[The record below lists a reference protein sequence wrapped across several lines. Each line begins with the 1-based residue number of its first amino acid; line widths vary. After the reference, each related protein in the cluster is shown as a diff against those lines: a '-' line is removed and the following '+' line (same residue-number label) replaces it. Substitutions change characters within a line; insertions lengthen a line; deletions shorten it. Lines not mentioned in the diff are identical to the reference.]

1 VTPATPN
8 SSNTPNPSVAQTLPI
23 PVENKENKSVE
34 TKATEGDLHHGNL
47 VNTADPLAAAVKT
60 ADKPIAATTTA
71 SNEKTLT
78 TEKTPTTAAV
88 SSSKPT
94 TSAARPLAKT
104 GPKKK
109 KRSGLSGFLLKL
121 GCLSADE
128 FEDPEP
134 KKGTAAS
141 KATPVKPATATSS
154 KPAEK
159 AVGTEAKQASAAP
172 ASGHAGLVGAS
183 AATTGVTLVGAA
195 VAGEKGLIG
204 EGKKGDEVVVA
215 PQEPTTL
222 PDDEVN
228 LTSYV
233 ARNVLTGRL
242 LDSPLLRSR
251 LLDLARS
258 SSRLVVGNLIL
269 HPALPVPMPSVPK
282 RLADTP
288 TSRNPRF
295 PTSRAEQRL
304 PV

>member
-1 VTPATPN
+1 
-8 SSNTPNPSVAQTLPI
+8 
-23 PVENKENKSVE
+23 
-34 TKATEGDLHHGNL
+34 
-47 VNTADPLAAAVKT
+47 
-60 ADKPIAATTTA
+60 
-71 SNEKTLT
+71 
-78 TEKTPTTAAV
+78 
-88 SSSKPT
+88 
-94 TSAARPLAKT
+94 
-104 GPKKK
+104 
-109 KRSGLSGFLLKL
+109 
-121 GCLSADE
+121 
-128 FEDPEP
+128 
-134 KKGTAAS
+134 
-141 KATPVKPATATSS
+141 
-154 KPAEK
+154 
-159 AVGTEAKQASAAP
+159 
-172 ASGHAGLVGAS
+172 
-183 AATTGVTLVGAA
+183 VTLAGAA